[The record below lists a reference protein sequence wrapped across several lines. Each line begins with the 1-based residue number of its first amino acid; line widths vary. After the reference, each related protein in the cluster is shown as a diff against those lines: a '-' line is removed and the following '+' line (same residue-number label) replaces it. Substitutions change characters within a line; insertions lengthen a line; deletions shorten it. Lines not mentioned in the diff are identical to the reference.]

1 VYRQFFEFADEPF
14 RLTPDPRYLFLSR
27 KHAEALAH
35 LRLGLT
41 ESSGFVC
48 ITGEI
53 GTGKTTLLRAFL
65 AELGPGVTAAYALTP
80 PDSATDLLRRICRE
94 LGVPS
99 RGESKVELLEALH
112 AHLIAETAA
121 GRVCVVVLDEA
132 QALSAALMEE
142 IRLLLNLETET
153 KKLLRIVLVGQP
165 QLRKLLLDPALAQLN
180 QRITL
185 RWHLEAL
192 SYGETVAYVR
202 HRLEVASEGPAQPLF
217 TKPALRLLYSV
228 SGGVPR
234 LINMIA
240 HRALLVAFVAREP
253 RVRRAHVARAYS
265 ELQAVP
271 LPGTLTPAR
280 KGALATTGL
289 AVGVSLAVFGMP
301 QLDGLYSSPAPD
313 AVRAAPSRQPAVE
326 PASAPAA
333 SAPVAAPV
341 RETAARSASAA
352 ELAERLARIGVEA
365 SARAATATILSAWGE
380 SPVVPAENRLPDDL
394 RAVAWQRRL
403 ETLQLTANR
412 SMLRLLDLPAVVTLR
427 VPEGDPYRRRDG
439 DVRYAA
445 LTGMREGQVVLSIDG
460 APLTIDPELFDRAWT
475 GQAHILWRDADGFGA
490 TLGLGTRGIG
500 VVHLQERLRREG
512 TYGGKITGTFDAETA
527 RAVLDF
533 QRVHRLETD
542 GLVGPLTRI
551 VLYATAPDR
560 PRPELASSKGTAS

>member
-253 RVRRAHVARAYS
+253 QVRRAHVARAYS

-271 LPGTLTPAR
+271 LPGTLTPRGRAHWRRPGWRSGYHSRCSVCRSSMGSTRVQRRTPCGLRRRVNPPWSRRPHRRLPLRLPLPFERPLRGLRPPQNSPNASRGSGSRRAR
-280 KGALATTGL
+280 ARRRR
-289 AVGVSLAVFGMP
+289 P
-301 QLDGLYSSPAPD
+301 SSPPGANP
-313 AVRAAPSRQPAVE
+313 PSSRPRTVYPTISGRWPGSE
-326 PASAPAA
+326 GSRRCNSRP
-333 SAPVAAPV
+333 
-341 RETAARSASAA
+341 TAACSACS
-352 ELAERLARIGVEA
+352 I
-365 SARAATATILSAWGE
+365 SPLS
-380 SPVVPAENRLPDDL
+380 SRCVF
-394 RAVAWQRRL
+394 QREIR
-403 ETLQLTANR
+403 
-412 SMLRLLDLPAVVTLR
+412 
-427 VPEGDPYRRRDG
+427 
-439 DVRYAA
+439 
-445 LTGMREGQVVLSIDG
+445 TG
-460 APLTIDPELFDRAWT
+460 
-475 GQAHILWRDADGFGA
+475 GA
-490 TLGLGTRGIG
+490 TGTSGTRRSPG
-500 VVHLQERLRREG
+500 
-512 TYGGKITGTFDAETA
+512 
-527 RAVLDF
+527 
-533 QRVHRLETD
+533 
-542 GLVGPLTRI
+542 
-551 VLYATAPDR
+551 
-560 PRPELASSKGTAS
+560 